1 MDTTIKLTGVRL
13 SFPALFTPKA
23 FKSAP
28 GEQPK
33 TPGYSASFILDKKEH
48 AKLIK
53 DIKRIIDHLVKTE
66 LKKNR
71 LPSDKVCLRDGEDK
85 EDVDGYGPDVMYLS
99 SGSRNRPAVVDRKA
113 NDITEESGMVYAGC
127 YVNASVRLWAQNND
141 FGKRVN
147 AELRG
152 VQFLRDGDPFGG
164 DRFDPKEEFGSVED
178 DDDDYDVGADDDDDI
193 LD

>member
-1 MDTTIKLTGVRL
+1 METTIKLTGVRL
-13 SFPALFTPKA
+13 SFPAVFTPKA
-23 FKSAP
+23 FKAGP
-28 GEQPK
+28 GETPK
-33 TPGYSASFILDKKEH
+33 TPGYSATFLLDKEEH
-48 AKLIK
+48 ADQIK
-53 DIKRIIDHLVKTE
+53 AIKRIIDHLVKTE

-71 LPSDKVCLRDGEDK
+71 LPNDKICLRDGEDK
-85 EDVDGYGPDVMYLS
+85 EDVDGYGPEVMFLS

-152 VQFLRDGDPFGG
+152 IQFLRDGDPFGG
-164 DRFDPKEEFGSVED
+164 DKFDPKEEFGTVD
-178 DDDDYDVGADDDDDI
+178 ADDDTEDEDND
-193 LD
+193 LLG